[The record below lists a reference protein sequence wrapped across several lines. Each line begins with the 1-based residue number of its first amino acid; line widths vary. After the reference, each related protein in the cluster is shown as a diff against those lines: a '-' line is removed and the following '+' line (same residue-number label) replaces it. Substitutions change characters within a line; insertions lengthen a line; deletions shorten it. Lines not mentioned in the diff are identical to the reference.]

1 MNNLNNLLITLFII
15 LFCYILAYR
24 VYKLYFSY
32 KIIEGI
38 EDKPKLAT
46 TDAIQEEEQE
56 EDKPMTEEE
65 KKEQSKKF
73 TDKTT
78 DSNKNRR
85 KSPPSDKLL
94 QAKFN

>member
-24 VYKLYFSY
+24 LYKLCFSS

-38 EDKPKLAT
+38 DDKPKIAT
-46 TDAIQEEEQE
+46 TDAIEEQE
-56 EDKPMTEEE
+56 KEENKPMSEEE

-73 TDKTT
+73 TEQTT
-78 DSNKNRR
+78 ASNKNRR
-85 KSPPSDKLL
+85 KSPDSNKLL
-94 QAKFN
+94 QAKFK